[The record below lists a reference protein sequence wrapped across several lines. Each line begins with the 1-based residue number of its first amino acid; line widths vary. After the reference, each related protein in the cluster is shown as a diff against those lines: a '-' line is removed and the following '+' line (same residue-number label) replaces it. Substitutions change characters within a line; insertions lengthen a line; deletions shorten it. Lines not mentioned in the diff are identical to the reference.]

1 MSRFRVRPAVYAD
14 RDALLAGALAMALET
29 EQRELNHEQVLAG
42 ITRVLNDHAE
52 HPAHGRYWVA
62 VNVDEEEVEI
72 TGQITGMCLLTQEWS
87 DWHNTWY
94 GWIQSVYVWPQ
105 YRGRGIWRELLK
117 QLKGHAR
124 QHGFA
129 WLRLYVEKENIAAQ
143 AVYQQ
148 MGFKKSHYQLWETG
162 L

>member
-1 MSRFRVRPAVYAD
+1 
-14 RDALLAGALAMALET
+14 MALET
-29 EQRELNHEQVLAG
+29 ENRQLDPEQVLAG

-52 HPAHGRYWVA
+52 HPAHGQYWVA
-62 VNVDEEEVEI
+62 EAEGKGHI
-72 TGQITGMCLLTQEWS
+72 PGQISAMCLLTQEWS

-105 YRGRGIWRELLK
+105 HRSRGIWGELLK
-117 QLKGHAR
+117 KLKTHAR

-129 WLRLYVEKENIAAQ
+129 SLRLYVERENVTAQ
-143 AVYQQ
+143 SVYRQT
-148 MGFKKSHYQLWETG
+148 GFKKSHYQLWETG